1 MKFDRVM
8 NMKNLLVLC
17 ALTLSAQSAF
27 PQMKGGLKFDKLVH
41 DFGNIKE
48 EMEKASTVFT
58 FTNISNVP
66 LVIVKVETSCGC
78 TTPEY
83 TKDTVY
89 PGKSGFVKAIYETR
103 GRHGGFHKN
112 LYVHFNR
119 EEDYQSLMISGYV
132 IPEANLANKPKS
144 YTTTYSNL
152 AFNSTIAE
160 FPGIKNTETQTY
172 KIKAFNFMG
181 YPIRIY
187 EVSEKPD
194 YVTIDIGDSLIDV
207 NDSIVIT
214 VTVDGTKVPLLG
226 ESRKRIGLLTDD
238 PDGSTK
244 FLYVYTNLKEDF
256 SKLSKKELKNAPSIL
271 LEPAGTIQ
279 LGTHTAGKKFTHTI
293 KIKNTG
299 KSDLSVRD
307 VVPNCS
313 CITAKASNKKVKPGE
328 SVNLVF
334 TIDTVNQTIAEHTKY
349 VTLYSNDPVNPEIR
363 IKLLI
368 KITN

>member
-1 MKFDRVM
+1 MRK
-8 NMKNLLVLC
+8 LLFLPLVFLTTVT
-17 ALTLSAQSAF
+17 ALA
-27 PQMKGGLKFDKLVH
+27 QMKGGLKFDKLVH

-48 EMEKASTVFT
+48 ESEKAVTVFN
-58 FTNISNVP
+58 FTNISNQPV
-66 LVIVKVETSCGC
+66 VIVKVETSCGC

-89 PGKSGFVKAIYETR
+89 PGKTGFVKAIYETR
-103 GRHGGFHKN
+103 GRHGSFHKN

-132 IPEANLANKPKS
+132 IPEANLANRPRT

-160 FPGIKNTETQTY
+160 FPNIKNTETQTY

-194 YVTIDIGDSLIDV
+194 YVTLDLGDSLLDV
-207 NDSIVIT
+207 NDSLTIT
-214 VTVDGTKVPLLG
+214 ITVDGSKVELLG
-226 ESRKRIGLLTDD
+226 ESRKRIALLTDD
-238 PDGSTK
+238 EGGSTK

-256 SKLSKKELKNAPSIL
+256 SKLSKKELKNAPAVK
-271 LEPAGTIQ
+271 LEPSGVIH
-279 LGTHTAGKKFTHTI
+279 LGSHTAGKKFTY
-293 KIKNTG
+293 KLKVSNTG
-299 KSDLSVRD
+299 KTDLSVRD

-313 CITAKASNKKVKPGE
+313 CITPLNPKQIIKPGQTSE
-328 SVNLVF
+328 IRLE
-334 TIDTVNQTIAEHTKY
+334 IDTVNQSIAEHTKY
-349 VTLYSNDPVNPEIR
+349 VTVYCNDPLSPEIR
-363 IKLLI
+363 LKFII